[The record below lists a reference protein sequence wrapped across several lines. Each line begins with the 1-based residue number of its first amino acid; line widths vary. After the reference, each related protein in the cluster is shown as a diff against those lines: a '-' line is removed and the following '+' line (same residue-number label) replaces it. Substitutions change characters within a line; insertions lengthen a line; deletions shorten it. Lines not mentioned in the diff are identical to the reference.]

1 MPAELHTASEH
12 DQSVERIRQ
21 MLLPKRLYVDGGRLQ
36 SHLRSAPKY
45 GGRRPINERFGQ
57 L

>member
-12 DQSVERIRQ
+12 DESAERIRQ

-36 SHLRSAPKY
+36 PHLRSAPKY